1 MLRLFTYLYSFT
13 YKKGTTVSLSY
24 LLSFLRFVIRII
36 SNTLLPLYFIITS
49 SSKKYRIV
57 NNGSLTEHRERILV
71 SFTSFPKRINK
82 VWLVVESLLR
92 QSYKPDLVILW
103 LSKEQFES
111 LNVLPARLLNLQK
124 RGLMLKIKEG
134 DMRSHKKYYYA
145 FREYPND
152 VIITVDDDII
162 YSPDLIKYLVET
174 YRKNPNCVCAN
185 HVRRVEIENEYT
197 SWSIVD
203 KSGVDE
209 KNMQIGVGGV
219 LYPPYSK
226 GFLDSNTI
234 NYSLAKNV
242 APLADDLWLY
252 AMCRLKGTCICRTD
266 FKGLFLPIMING
278 NETLTSQNVL
288 QNQNEVQLAKINN
301 CFKIFNV
308 K

>member
-1 MLRLFTYLYSFT
+1 MLRLFTCLYSFT

-209 KNMQIGVGGV
+209 KNMQIGVGGG
-219 LYPPYSK
+219 LYPPYSN
-226 GFLDSNTI
+226 GFLDYNTI
-234 NYSLAKNV
+234 NY
-242 APLADDLWLY
+242 
-252 AMCRLKGTCICRTD
+252 
-266 FKGLFLPIMING
+266 
-278 NETLTSQNVL
+278 
-288 QNQNEVQLAKINN
+288 
-301 CFKIFNV
+301 
-308 K
+308 

>member
-1 MLRLFTYLYSFT
+1 MLRLFTCLYSFT

-145 FREYPND
+145 LREYPNY

-162 YSPDLIKYLVET
+162 YSPD
-174 YRKNPNCVCAN
+174 
-185 HVRRVEIENEYT
+185 
-197 SWSIVD
+197 
-203 KSGVDE
+203 
-209 KNMQIGVGGV
+209 
-219 LYPPYSK
+219 
-226 GFLDSNTI
+226 
-234 NYSLAKNV
+234 
-242 APLADDLWLY
+242 
-252 AMCRLKGTCICRTD
+252 
-266 FKGLFLPIMING
+266 
-278 NETLTSQNVL
+278 
-288 QNQNEVQLAKINN
+288 
-301 CFKIFNV
+301 
-308 K
+308 